1 MQYALMDL
9 TPLDR
14 REYYNGFANRAL
26 WPTMHYRVG
35 LSDFSRADYIGYRRV
50 NHTFARALAP
60 LTRPEDLVWVH
71 DYHLIPLAEELR
83 ALGLTNRIGYFHH
96 IPWPAPEVLAT
107 LPGSKELLSSI
118 ASYDLVGV
126 QTERD
131 ADNLRRNLN
140 EELGANRIA
149 APAAEASAHDT
160 RIQCF
165 PIGIDVSEF
174 QQVAA
179 RSGSSRLV
187 RQTSA
192 GLAPAN
198 SSSALIAS
206 IIRKG
211 SQREWQLTSG
221 FCLITWI
228 SGAVSRTSR
237 LRRRAEARSLST
249 QP

>member
-1 MQYALMDL
+1 
-9 TPLDR
+9 
-14 REYYNGFANRAL
+14 
-26 WPTMHYRVG
+26 MHYRVG
-35 LSDFSRADYIGYRRV
+35 LSDFSRADYIGYQRV

-83 ALGLTNRIGYFHH
+83 ALGLANRIGYFHH

-107 LPGSKELLSSI
+107 LPGTKELLSSI

-131 ADNLRRNLN
+131 ADNLQRSLK
-140 EELGANRIA
+140 EELGN
-149 APAAEASAHDT
+149 APAGNAGGHDT

-179 RSGSSRLV
+179 RSRSSRLV
-187 RQTSA
+187 HQTSA
-192 GLAPAN
+192 GLG
-198 SSSALIAS
+198 SRKLIIGVDRLDYS
-206 IIRKG
+206 KG
-211 SQREWQLTSG
+211 IPERMAAYERFLLDTLDQRGRVTYL
-221 FCLITWI
+221 
-228 SGAVSRTSR
+228 
-237 LRRRAEARSLST
+237 
-249 QP
+249 